1 MYDAENGGF
10 YSTQDADSEG
20 VEGKFFVWEP
30 TEVEDII
37 GEENAEIFCEYYDIT
52 PQGNFEGENIP
63 HVQVPSDFFARKLRM
78 EVEDLE
84 ALLADSRQKL
94 FDEREKRIKTGVGRQ
109 NLDQLER
116 YHDPRYGDGIPI
128 NGKT

>member
-30 TEVEDII
+30 NDVEDVI

-52 PQGNFEGENIP
+52 PHGNFEGENIL
-63 HVQVPSDFFARKLRM
+63 HVQTPSDIFARKLRIDCSGTGGTSHRG
-78 EVEDLE
+78 ETETLCG
-84 ALLADSRQKL
+84 
-94 FDEREKRIKTGVGRQ
+94 EREA
-109 NLDQLER
+109 D
-116 YHDPRYGDGIPI
+116 
-128 NGKT
+128 

>member
-30 TEVEDII
+30 NDVEDII

-52 PQGNFEGENIP
+52 PQGNFEGENIL
-63 HVQVPSDFFARKLRM
+63 HVQTPPDIFARKLRM
-78 EVEDLE
+78 DTSENWRHF
-84 ALLADSRQKL
+84 SRKESRNSL
-94 FDEREKRIKTGVGRQ
+94 KREKNGLNPGLDDKILTSWKTVS
-109 NLDQLER
+109 
-116 YHDPRYGDGIPI
+116 
-128 NGKT
+128 